1 MSTDNP
7 YQSPTTDTITPADGA
22 SSAVVDDDDEPWDEW
37 ITTDT
42 VVPRSIAATIDN
54 AVCFVTAVIVAKQF
68 EFAGP
73 IVQFVIFAVLLL
85 GYFFVLEG
93 LFSRTPGKFA
103 TGLIIIDLHGRR
115 ARWKAAGIRFLW
127 RFLEVNPILLGALP
141 AAVSVIFSR
150 RHQRLGDRYAGTLVV
165 PKRRL

>member
-1 MSTDNP
+1 MATDNP
-7 YQSPTTDTITPADGA
+7 YQSPTADVTVPAEDA
-22 SSAVVDDDDEPWDEW
+22 HSAKMDHDDEPWDEW

-54 AVCFVTAVIVAKQF
+54 TVCFITAVVVAKQF

-73 IVQFVIFAVLLL
+73 VVQFVVFSVLLL

-103 TGLIIIDLHGRR
+103 TGLMIIDLHGRP
-115 ARWKAAGIRFLW
+115 AGWKAAGIRFLW
-127 RFLEVNPILLGALP
+127 RFLEVNPILLGTLP
-141 AAVSVIFSR
+141 AAVSVILSR